1 MALTPCPECNKQ
13 ISDKAY
19 ACPGCGYPISPAA
32 KRGFGWSGVAHTWL
46 TTSAIQVVIGLAVIA
61 LVAVVWIL
69 KN

>member
-46 TTSAIQVVIGLAVIA
+46 TTSAIQVVIALAVIA